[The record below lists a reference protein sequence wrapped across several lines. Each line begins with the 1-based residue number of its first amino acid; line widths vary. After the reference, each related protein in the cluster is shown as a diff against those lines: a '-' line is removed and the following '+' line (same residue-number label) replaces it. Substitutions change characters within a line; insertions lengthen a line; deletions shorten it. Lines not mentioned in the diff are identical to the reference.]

1 MVAPKPLK
9 RHKALQP
16 LSREH
21 HQGLLLC
28 WKIKNGL
35 KKEIAP
41 ERIKAYSDCIW
52 DELMKPH
59 FKIEEAE
66 IFPILGDSN
75 PLVKQALEEHQ
86 HLESLF
92 TAEEQLANNLEMLA
106 NDLDSHIR
114 FEERVLFQKI
124 QETADAEVLVHIEEV
139 HSKEFSCGVWDDAFW
154 EKEAEN

>member
-1 MVAPKPLK
+1 MAAPNPLK
-9 RHKALQP
+9 RHEALQP

-28 WKIKNGL
+28 WKIKNGFQ
-35 KKEIAP
+35 KEVDVA
-41 ERIKAYSDCIW
+41 RIKNYADW
-52 DELMKPH
+52 FWEELIYPH
-59 FKIEEAE
+59 FELEEKE
-66 IFPILGDSN
+66 IFPVLGSED

-92 TAEEQLANNLEMLA
+92 TAEESVAESLEMLA

-124 QETADAEVLVHIEEV
+124 QETADAETLSHIEAV
-139 HSKEFSCGVWDDAFW
+139 HGQEFSCGVWEDEFW
-154 EKEAEN
+154 RT